1 MTEELTRPTEKE
13 MEAEIQASLLNTL
26 VLLSTKFE
34 PKPLTFTLQHRLASE
49 NPRVIEYCYSDRP
62 DEIFTD
68 HKLLQKHRGL
78 TDEQVQQTINI
89 YEHTK

>member
-34 PKPLTFTLQHRLASE
+34 SKPLETTFLPDGKNVQYSE
-49 NPRVIEYCYSDRP
+49 NIQ
-62 DEIFTD
+62 
-68 HKLLQKHRGL
+68 H
-78 TDEQVQQTINI
+78 
-89 YEHTK
+89 